1 MRKDTAEILT
11 RLFFVERSLIL
22 SQAGWIPG
30 VVSLE
35 GKAAL
40 ARMLW
45 EDSVAADA
53 IRNRIL
59 ELRYPSRV
67 VVPDQHQVVLDFF
80 DEARNAPGPEAFVLS
95 LARVLKPALRDGYE
109 TFSKLSDRI
118 SDGPSALVL
127 KHALN
132 DKNEQIS
139 DLEKLADG
147 MLAANPGRRQEA
159 EIWVGEFSRRLTLLG
174 GHLLDIQA
182 GQGAESIQLPGRCP
196 FELARIPARDSRFKQ
211 VRFYWPHI
219 VEPDFPSDT
228 GIPLQLRSAIGH
240 LNEVWAAEMSAA
252 NLYNFADELGW
263 EYVRDIA
270 RWTYDESRHCLM
282 GYHRL
287 VEWGFRPEELP
298 LGDYIYTTARGQ
310 DPIFGIGMLFYF
322 ETKYIHRGQQRIK
335 AFTELEDSTSRHD
348 YEFDWADETFHAEY
362 GKRWLTALF
371 EKREKGPH
379 TLDKIRD
386 QCDKLIAAT
395 IATATPREKAEI
407 HAQAERLIKQA
418 EAIVTIS
425 YNQHTTI
432 DN

>member
-1 MRKDTAEILT
+1 
-11 RLFFVERSLIL
+11 
-22 SQAGWIPG
+22 
-30 VVSLE
+30 
-35 GKAAL
+35 
-40 ARMLW
+40 
-45 EDSVAADA
+45 
-53 IRNRIL
+53 
-59 ELRYPSRV
+59 
-67 VVPDQHQVVLDFF
+67 
-80 DEARNAPGPEAFVLS
+80 
-95 LARVLKPALRDGYE
+95 
-109 TFSKLSDRI
+109 
-118 SDGPSALVL
+118 
-127 KHALN
+127 
-132 DKNEQIS
+132 
-139 DLEKLADG
+139 
-147 MLAANPGRRQEA
+147 
-159 EIWVGEFSRRLTLLG
+159 
-174 GHLLDIQA
+174 
-182 GQGAESIQLPGRCP
+182 
-196 FELARIPARDSRFKQ
+196 LARIPARDSRFKQ

-219 VEPDFPSDT
+219 VNPDFPSDT

-379 TLDKIRD
+379 TLDEIRD
-386 QCDKLIAAT
+386 QCDKLITAT
-395 IATATPREKAEI
+395 IATATPHEKAEI
-407 HAQAERLIKQA
+407 HAQAETLIKRA
-418 EAIVTIS
+418 GAMTL
-425 YNQHTTI
+425 
-432 DN
+432 